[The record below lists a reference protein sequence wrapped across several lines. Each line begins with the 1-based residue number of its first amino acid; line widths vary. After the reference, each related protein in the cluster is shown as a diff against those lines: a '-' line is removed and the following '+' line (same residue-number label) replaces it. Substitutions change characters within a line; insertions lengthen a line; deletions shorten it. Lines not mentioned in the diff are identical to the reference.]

1 MAQELCDN
9 LDDIQRQGIHIEY
22 YNNKLLIN
30 HLEYLYHKAQCNL
43 IALFTVKQIVPPW
56 NSSFIVKDTNGI
68 EIMVETIEPHFFRCS
83 VCKSNEYKCIHGAA
97 VGVYVITYMEN
108 EYKEYFEEKEISI

>member
-1 MAQELCDN
+1 M
-9 LDDIQRQGIHIEY
+9 IV
-22 YNNKLLIN
+22 KKK
-30 HLEYLYHKAQCNL
+30 YHSNGNTQLNIFFYTFDL
-43 IALFTVKQIVPPW
+43 IASFTVKQIVPSR
-56 NSSFIVKDTNGI
+56 NSSFIVKDTNRI

-108 EYKEYFEEKEISI
+108 EYKE